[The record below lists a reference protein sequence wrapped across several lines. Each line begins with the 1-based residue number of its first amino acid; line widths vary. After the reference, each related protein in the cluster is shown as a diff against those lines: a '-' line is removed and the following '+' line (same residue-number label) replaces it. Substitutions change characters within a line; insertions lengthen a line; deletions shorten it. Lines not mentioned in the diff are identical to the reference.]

1 MRLTLLSSVVCSVL
15 SGLACATS
23 PTISDADITRGQDQ
37 FPGLTR
43 ARLEAGQQTYQTR
56 CGACHE
62 AYLPSS
68 RSPHQWELAVAQM
81 SERAHLDR
89 DNQQLVLEYLTTFAR

>member
-1 MRLTLLSSVVCSVL
+1 MRRLLLSSALCPL
-15 SGLACATS
+15 LACASTPS
-23 PTISDADITRGQDQ
+23 ISDADVTRGQGH

-43 ARLEAGQQTYQTR
+43 ARLEAGQQTYEMR

-68 RSPHQWELAVAQM
+68 RSPQQWELAVAQM
-81 SERAHLDR
+81 SERAKLDR
-89 DNQQLVLEYLTTFAR
+89 DGQQLVLEYLTTFSD